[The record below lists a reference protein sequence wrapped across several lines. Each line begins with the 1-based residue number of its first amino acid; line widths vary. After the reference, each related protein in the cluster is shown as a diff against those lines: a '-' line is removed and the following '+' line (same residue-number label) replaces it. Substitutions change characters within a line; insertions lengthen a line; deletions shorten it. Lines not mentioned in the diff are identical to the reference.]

1 MKKSVLMFSLLSGT
15 ALMFP
20 RLTIASGF
28 PAHTHTYTP
37 EPKPAFQFE
46 QPDKAYKTAGIC
58 FLGVGDCDPNVGFGK
73 GDDGNYSV
81 DTIEQCKNEG
91 FSKQNCGLLEEV
103 DGACPYNPGYG
114 LGCRC
119 KTSLVSCSSVQ
130 DGVGDSCDGKYAS
143 CTCKP
148 SLVSCNSAEDGIGE
162 SCGGKYQSC
171 VCKSNLVSC
180 NEAQDGIGD
189 SCDGKFAS
197 CKCKTSLVSCTDLQ
211 EGTGYACDGK
221 YVSCSCKPDL
231 IECNS
236 AQDGVGNSCDGKY
249 KECTCKNSLISCG
262 SNQEGVGESC
272 GGKYVSCQCDS
283 SRSWYVCSN
292 GGETG
297 ALSCSLNGTTYWT
310 ECKPDRTNEEICMQ
324 KLAEHSSALG
334 YTIYQSGKSQSM
346 GKGYI
351 IVGNQTAS
359 SLPGTKIFGAPY
371 FSQIPECVLSSAK
384 LTLNPSVTNSSAI
397 ISTVSSLQLENVEIE
412 LDPVNKTGSSS
423 LYVTGILIDP
433 GSGTS
438 MNNKL
443 KDVVFSSKLKDYNYY
458 YLKMG
463 NPVTSCPSTGGCTTR
478 GNNNTA
484 LYIYG
489 KVEMKGVGYS
499 MLTPASGPVYINNGA
514 ILELDGA
521 QFSGGNGGQIRINN
535 GNMKIRYLSIGAEN
549 TKLANGSTESILI
562 VENYGTLYA
571 TEKLLI
577 DSQGTTRLE
586 IRDGGKVYTPQ
597 VGLRLNPEILIKG
610 NYAGLFIWDPAT
622 NEQTAVKTTNS
633 SSAQCLLDY
642 SGGGSS
648 VYYGKS
654 KISELAR
661 QFKCN

>member
-20 RLTIASGF
+20 RLTIASGL
-28 PAHTHTYTP
+28 PTHTLTYTP

-46 QPDKAYKTAGIC
+46 QLDKAFKTAAVC
-58 FLGVGDCDPNVGFGK
+58 FLGVGDCDPNVSFGK
-73 GDDGNYSV
+73 GNDGNYSV

-103 DGACPYNPGYG
+103 DGTCPYNPGYG

-189 SCDGKFAS
+189 NCDGKFAS

-283 SRSWYVCSN
+283 SLSWYVCSN

-310 ECKPDRTNEEICMQ
+310 ECKPDLTNEEICMQ

-371 FSQIPECVLSSAK
+371 FSQIHE
-384 LTLNPSVTNSSAI
+384 
-397 ISTVSSLQLENVEIE
+397 
-412 LDPVNKTGSSS
+412 
-423 LYVTGILIDP
+423 
-433 GSGTS
+433 
-438 MNNKL
+438 
-443 KDVVFSSKLKDYNYY
+443 
-458 YLKMG
+458 
-463 NPVTSCPSTGGCTTR
+463 
-478 GNNNTA
+478 
-484 LYIYG
+484 
-489 KVEMKGVGYS
+489 
-499 MLTPASGPVYINNGA
+499 
-514 ILELDGA
+514 
-521 QFSGGNGGQIRINN
+521 
-535 GNMKIRYLSIGAEN
+535 
-549 TKLANGSTESILI
+549 
-562 VENYGTLYA
+562 
-571 TEKLLI
+571 
-577 DSQGTTRLE
+577 
-586 IRDGGKVYTPQ
+586 
-597 VGLRLNPEILIKG
+597 
-610 NYAGLFIWDPAT
+610 
-622 NEQTAVKTTNS
+622 
-633 SSAQCLLDY
+633 
-642 SGGGSS
+642 
-648 VYYGKS
+648 
-654 KISELAR
+654 
-661 QFKCN
+661 